1 MILKLEIFGA
11 KFNVYFRQYQQG
23 SPQKRL
29 LKFGRSAGILIK
41 NFQTQKLWWDP
52 FKDS

>member
-11 KFNVYFRQYQQG
+11 KFNAYFCKNQQG

-29 LKFGRSAGILIK
+29 LGLEVVLMALK
-41 NFQTQKLWWDP
+41 NFHTQKVMVRQP
-52 FKDS
+52 